1 MINHQTQLKVQ
12 AYLDGELSAGEARAV
27 EELLRSDAAAQEL
40 HQELRIAR
48 SFLAGNELE
57 RKLPESPEFYWSNIR
72 RQIERAE
79 SAPDGLSEPT
89 PTPWWSRFLAPA
101 GVLGALAV
109 FVALVLRSPQDGGAR
124 GTRHAADLPGNLLLG
139 LGGAGIQGQKPH
151 ESRHRQPRSLCLGAT
166 PGVHR
171 QELRLVDRRHSD
183 PLRCL
188 LERRRA
194 RRRLLVAGP
203 VRVDHHLCTAR
214 HHRGTSSAAS
224 GQCFRS

>member
-109 FVALVLRSPQDGGAR
+109 FVALVLRSPQDGGAFL
-124 GTRHAADLPGNLLLG
+124 ALDDS
-139 LGGAGIQGQKPH
+139 H
-151 ESRHRQPRSLCLGAT
+151 EIET
-166 PGVHR
+166 P
-171 QELRLVDRRHSD
+171 
-183 PLRCL
+183 
-188 LERRRA
+188 LEE
-194 RRRLLVAGP
+194 
-203 VRVDHHLCTAR
+203 
-214 HHRGTSSAAS
+214 TSSFS
-224 GQCFRS
+224 FRSEAAAMTVVWVDSHRE